1 MILYYASIA
10 IAIASNLFYYI
21 LQKSTPSNA
30 NPVLSLAITYF
41 TAFLTCVLIFPFY
54 PNNGQTIAESLK
66 KLNWTSITLGVAI
79 VGLEMGF
86 LLAFRSGWNLST
98 AGIFA
103 NVVVAIILIPVG
115 LMFFKETLRPINIA
129 GIVLCIT
136 GLILM
141 TRK

>member
-1 MILYYASIA
+1 MFLYYASIT

-21 LQKSTPSNA
+21 IQKSTPENA
-30 NPVLSLAITYF
+30 NPILSLAVTYF
-41 TAFLTCVLIFPFY
+41 TAMVTCIVVFPFY
-54 PNNGQTIAESLK
+54 PNNGQTIGESLK

-129 GIVLCIT
+129 GIILCIT

-141 TRK
+141 TKK

>member
-1 MILYYASIA
+1 MFLYYASIA

-21 LQKSTPSNA
+21 IQKSTPNNA

-41 TAFLTCVLIFPFY
+41 TAMVTCIIIFPFY
-54 PNNGQTIAESLK
+54 PKNGQTLAESFR

-115 LMFFKETLRPINIA
+115 LLFFKETLKPINFA
-129 GIVLCIT
+129 GIALCIT
-136 GLILM
+136 GLVLM